1 VSLNGV
7 RFAPCNCLTND
18 EDEDVLFMFVTG
30 NEDNEYTSASKYA
43 VILDT
48 DAAEE
53 KNGDDTVYTYD
64 VVIEGEETTLTF
76 ENELDAKYNDGDVIA
91 YKMGTKYAEI
101 DDNATVFVQEATAAN
116 KDYVTFNGKQYNL
129 GDETTYTITLEYK
142 NVNLAK
148 DEVFNPDDYTVD
160 TVTVSE
166 GGKIGKGDKVAYTLD
181 KGDLDVV
188 FVYEYNY

>member
-1 VSLNGV
+1 MSLNGV

-30 NEDNEYTSASKYA
+30 NEDNKYTSASKYA

-48 DAAEE
+48 DAA
-53 KNGDDTVYTYD
+53 VYTYD

-166 GGKIGKGDKVAYTLD
+166 GGKISKGDKVAYTLD